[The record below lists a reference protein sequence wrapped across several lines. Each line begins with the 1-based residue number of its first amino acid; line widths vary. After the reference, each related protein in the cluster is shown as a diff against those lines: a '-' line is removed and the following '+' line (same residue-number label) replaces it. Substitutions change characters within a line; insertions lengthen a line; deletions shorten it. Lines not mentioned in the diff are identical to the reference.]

1 MDYIKEDTP
10 PELLDNVSVF
20 MEHQHSNGVCVTSD
34 QLWVLES
41 SALNLSQ
48 EFKKSFPQFDCLGL
62 DSFRRAWIRARKKSR
77 NLKGGETNKF
87 TSNLSKDHKDEL
99 TQNIIAV
106 LENSDNLLSMPSSDN
121 WLTHNDTRQMI
132 TNVIRHGL
140 SFDVS
145 DDDIFAI
152 WMTKRKYGFD
162 RNVTDNPTDGL
173 ESDLDVDTRERIFR
187 EMIRRKGQS
196 LFRKQVV
203 NRDKMCLIS
212 KVLIKEALEA
222 AHISPYLGDATNFA
236 DNGLTLRID
245 LHRLFDRGKIRINQQ
260 MCVELSEDLIA
271 CDCYKNYSGVLIEPV
286 NERQRE
292 LLLKRFDIA

>member
-77 NLKGGETNKF
+77 NLKGGET
-87 TSNLSKDHKDEL
+87 
-99 TQNIIAV
+99 
-106 LENSDNLLSMPSSDN
+106 NLLSMPSSDN

>member
-1 MDYIKEDTP
+1 MDYIEEDTP
-10 PELLDNVSVF
+10 QELLDNVSVF
-20 MEHQHSNGVCVTSD
+20 MERKHSNGVCVTSD
-34 QLWVLES
+34 QLWALES

-48 EFKKSFPQFDCLGL
+48 EFKKSFPQFDWLGL

-132 TNVIRHGL
+132 TAVIRHGL

-152 WMTKRKYGFD
+152 WMTKRKSGFD
-162 RNVTDNPTDGL
+162 RKTDVPTDVP
-173 ESDLDVDTRERIFR
+173 ESDLDVDTRERICR

-203 NRDKMCLIS
+203 NKDKMCLIS
-212 KVLIKEALEA
+212 KVSINDSLEA
-222 AHISPYLGDATNFA
+222 AHISPYLGDATNFS

-260 MCVELSEDLIA
+260 MCVELSEDLMA
-271 CDCYKNYSGVLIEPV
+271 CDCYSNYSGVLIKPV
-286 NERQRE
+286 SERQRE
-292 LLLKRFDIA
+292 LLLKRFAIS